1 MIWAVLCLG
10 PQRAIFPATFSSS
23 HRNSNSFLSS
33 LSNPNPTNQ
42 RMTRYLAAAA
52 EIERLQRCQHSDT
65 CEHMHLEISCADLPT
80 VHTACTTH
88 RTTRTRSA
96 LCSQI
101 HRWRFSSCFGRLAA
115 LLALLLATGR
125 FLLRTC
131 LQKEPSRAG
140 GATHPSNNPPKKGDE
155 PGVAIQAA

>member
-23 HRNSNSFLSS
+23 HRNSSSFLSS

-42 RMTRYLAAAA
+42 PMTRYLSRSSRDREAAAIPA
-52 EIERLQRCQHSDT
+52 LGHVRAYAPR
-65 CEHMHLEISCADLPT
+65 HLLRRFTYSTYIQPA
-80 VHTACTTH
+80 H
-88 RTTRTRSA
+88 RTTATRSA

-115 LLALLLATGR
+115 LLALLLVLFCCELAS
-125 FLLRTC
+125 
-131 LQKEPSRAG
+131 KKSRVARG